1 MASAPHSAVVPSPEG
16 DEPPSRGCPFG
27 LFLLP
32 RQGAKTTLALL
43 LELDVTVIADAG
55 SAWRLLDEDAK
66 EFDVITVDLRLS
78 GLSGRALFE
87 RVERELPRLAA
98 RVIFITGEIA
108 DADSEVF
115 LERSGRPTLRKPF
128 SVKALIAS
136 LATLLARGPASTT
149 R

>member
-1 MASAPHSAVVPSPEG
+1 VG
-16 DEPPSRGCPFG
+16 LLKTRTRRG
-27 LFLLP
+27 
-32 RQGAKTTLALL
+32 T
-43 LELDVTVIADAG
+43 AG

-108 DADSEVF
+108 DADREAF

-128 SVKALIAS
+128 SVKALIPS
-136 LATLLARGPASTT
+136 LATRLARRPASTT